1 MKFFKCNTCGKII
14 SFMKETAV
22 PTICC
27 GAPMEEIIPGTTDA
41 AVEKH
46 VPVYTVEGSKVSVKV
61 GSVEHPMIDVHYI
74 EWIVVETNFG
84 SYTRKLSPNTPPAAE
99 FNLVEGE
106 VVKEVYAYCNLH
118 SLWKA

>member
-1 MKFFKCNTCGKII
+1 MKFYKCAKCGQMVGAI
-14 SFMKETAV
+14 KETACDV
-22 PTICC
+22 FCC
-27 GAPMEEIIPGTTDA
+27 GQAMEELIPGTTDA